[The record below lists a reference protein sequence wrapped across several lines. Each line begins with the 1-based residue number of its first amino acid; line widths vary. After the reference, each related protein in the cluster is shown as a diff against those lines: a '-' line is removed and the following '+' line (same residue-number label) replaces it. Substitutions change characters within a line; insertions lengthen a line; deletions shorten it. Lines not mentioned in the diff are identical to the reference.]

1 MKNVLKILI
10 KSFLKFFVYSLSKIR
25 LGRYILDKLHIN
37 ITEKKKVIFYK
48 DLRLEFYVP
57 NRLSYYRVNTF
68 STKEPETLNW
78 IDGFGEKT
86 VFWDIGANI
95 GLYSCYA
102 AKKKQC
108 KIYAFEPS
116 IFNLEWL
123 GRNIQLNDLVEKIVV
138 ISVPLTETISENM
151 LNFSSTEWSG
161 ALTTFGQNYTHDG
174 KKLKKKFGF
183 STIGISIDDAKNLMK
198 IPQPDYIKVDVDGIE
213 HLILKGGRKVLSR
226 TKELLVEVN
235 EKFAKHKKDCS
246 ETLRELGFVL
256 KEKKHSDL
264 FEKTDFAYS
273 YNQIWIKQ

>member
-48 DLRLEFYVP
+48 DLKLEFYVP

-86 VFWDIGANI
+86 VFWDIVANI
-95 GLYSCYA
+95 GLYSFYA

-161 ALTTFGQNYTHDG
+161 ALTTFGQNYPHDG

-213 HLILKGGRKVLSR
+213 HLILKGGREVLSN

-235 EKFAKHKKDCS
+235 EKFEKHNKDCF
-246 ETLRELGFVL
+246 ETLRDLGFIL

-264 FEKTDFAYS
+264 FEKTDFAHS

>member
-10 KSFLKFFVYSLSKIR
+10 KSFSKLLVYSLSKIR
-25 LGRYILDKLHIN
+25 LGRYILDKLHFN

-48 DLRLEFYVP
+48 GLRLEFYVP

-123 GRNIQLNDLVEKIVV
+123 GRNIQLNELVEKIVV

-151 LNFSSTEWSG
+151 LNFSSIEWSG

-174 KKLKKKFGF
+174 KELKKNFGF
-183 STIGISIDDAKNLMK
+183 STIGMSIDDAKNLMK

-213 HLILKGGRKVLSR
+213 HLILKGGRKVLSN

-235 EKFAKHKKDCS
+235 EKFEKNKKDCF
-246 ETLRELGFVL
+246 ETLDDLGFIL

-264 FEKTDFAYS
+264 LENTDFAHS